1 MVNVAV
7 AKGRLEKEIFEYLKR
22 AGYRIQNNK
31 HSRKL
36 FVEDENEIIRC
47 FMVKPM
53 DVPIYVANNIADA
66 GICGTDSIVESR
78 VDVLQPLKLPFGKSK
93 MVLAGFKNREL
104 EEQPIVVATKFPI
117 TAKRYFESRGVEARV
132 IKLNGS
138 VELAPLVGLADVIVD
153 IVETGRT
160 LKENGLVILDE
171 IYKISAMLVLNDV
184 AYRTKRTEIS
194 EFLERLKQS
203 MKRWEVTL

>member
-7 AKGRLEKEIFEYLKR
+7 AKGRLEKEIFEYLKK

>member
-7 AKGRLEKEIFEYLKR
+7 AKGRLEKEIFEYLKK

-194 EFLERLKQS
+194 EFLERLKQP
-203 MKRWEVTL
+203 MKRWEGTL

>member
-117 TAKRYFESRGVEARV
+117 TAKRYFESRGVVARV